1 MTNFEASV
9 FVDERH
15 LNLEPLAPTQ
25 IAEVA

>member
-15 LNLEPLAPTQ
+15 LNLEPLTPTQ